1 MTYTQ
6 DQLRTIIDQHGLWLR
21 GEGGSRAN
29 LSGANLSGANLYGAD
44 LSGANL
50 SGANLY
56 GANLSG
62 ANLSWANLSGANL
75 SGANLSGAN
84 LSWANLYKWAQVSFK
99 GHGERGRMLTAY
111 QQEET
116 LEVFY
121 QCGCFHGTA
130 KDLIEY
136 IAKGD
141 EVYRKSRTI
150 AFETVTMLL
159 NA

>member
-29 LSGANLSGANLYGAD
+29 LYGAD
-44 LSGANL
+44 LSG
-50 SGANLY
+50 
-56 GANLSG
+56 
-62 ANLSWANLSGANL
+62 
-75 SGANLSGAN
+75 
-84 LSWANLYKWAQVSFK
+84 ANLYKWAQVSFK

>member
-29 LSGANLSGANLYGAD
+29 LYGAD

-56 GANLSG
+56 
-62 ANLSWANLSGANL
+62 
-75 SGANLSGAN
+75 GANLSGAN

>member
-29 LSGANLSGANLYGAD
+29 LYGADLSRANLYGADLSRANLYGAD

-50 SGANLY
+50 SGANL
-56 GANLSG
+56 
-62 ANLSWANLSGANL
+62 SW
-75 SGANLSGAN
+75 ANLSGAN

>member
-29 LSGANLSGANLYGAD
+29 LYGADLSRANLYGAD

-50 SGANLY
+50 SGANL
-56 GANLSG
+56 
-62 ANLSWANLSGANL
+62 SW
-75 SGANLSGAN
+75 ANLSGAN